1 MNVFWHRTA
10 AAKCRGGIFVG
21 MRIVCKFFKR
31 LISNAYFARVM
42 PLLAPKLSF
51 PQSGKPTD
59 NAFIES
65 LNGKFRAECLN
76 AHWFM
81 NLADARRKCE
91 SWRVEYNNHRPHSAI
106 GYEVPATLMMNSGPG
121 SPP

>member
-1 MNVFWHRTA
+1 VELDFSR
-10 AAKCRGGIFVG
+10 
-21 MRIVCKFFKR
+21 
-31 LISNAYFARVM
+31 
-42 PLLAPKLSF
+42 P
-51 PQSGKPTD
+51 GKPTD

-91 SWRVEYNNHRPHSAI
+91 SWRVEYNNLRPHSAI
-106 GYEVPATLMMNSGPG
+106 GYEVPATLMMSSGPC